1 MKKSLIIVF
10 FSFFICAVFGC
21 ITKSSYTNNIPTDTE
36 TGDCVVEY
44 IGADFVLE
52 MYQDTSE
59 LLQILSESDLIA
71 KVKFTGNRKQMYES
85 TLSSVIVLDVYK
97 GDSNLVGNQIDV
109 FEINFFGTKGFY
121 RNISLFNLIQKD
133 KEYYVFL
140 REKKYMND
148 YQNQL
153 ELPRYMCTNVD
164 FSVISTEA
172 EKNAIYNLN
181 EKLFFS
187 DVKESEYI
195 CFSKAEQEKIESI
208 KSEIIQYFIIN
219 NSTSNVQ

>member
-1 MKKSLIIVF
+1 MKKILVIVLC
-10 FSFFICAVFGC
+10 SFFICVFLGC
-21 ITKSSYTNNIPTDTE
+21 KTKSSYTNNIPTDTE
-36 TGDCVVEY
+36 TEDCVVQY
-44 IGADFVLE
+44 MGADFVFD

-59 LLQILSESDLIA
+59 LLQRLSKSDLIA

-85 TLSSVIVLDVYK
+85 TLSTVIVLDVYK
-97 GDSNLVGNQIDV
+97 GDLNLVGNQIDL

-121 RNISLFNLIQKD
+121 RNISMFNLIQKD

-140 REKKYMND
+140 RKKKYMND

-153 ELPRYMCTNVD
+153 ELPRYVCVNVD
-164 FSVISTEA
+164 FSIISTVA
-172 EKNAIYNLN
+172 ENNTIYNLN

-208 KSEIIQYFIIN
+208 KSEITQHFIIN
-219 NSTSNVQ
+219 ISNGL